1 MTAIEEILEEIESM
15 TEGPH
20 WTLSLDSLLGVLG
33 IAREEYYRAQ
43 YARRKRYGI
52 QVDEFGPENV
62 ARLLEVLEDFGHR
75 EAPALFEQAGYY
87 FSPDR
92 LEDWQEFFL
101 SVTTARLLSHEIDRE
116 ELTTALSACRRPQDG
131 LEYYCE
137 AKFRLEDL
145 VAFACSIYQRKNN
158 IQTHSHS
165 TGALAGHILTLF
177 QKRVL
182 KKEDL
187 FASLMLALAERAVDW
202 GLMKEAE
209 LRQKSERLSQEIAS
223 ALQQL
228 EMPPVQL
235 PDSERLKQQYR
246 ALLKKY
252 HPDVN
257 PRGLERTRDINTAYT
272 LLLNRT
278 RTAPSP
284 G

>member
-1 MTAIEEILEEIESM
+1 MTVVEEMLEEIESM
-15 TEGPH
+15 TEGPN
-20 WTLSLDSLLGVLG
+20 WTLSLDSMLGVLG
-33 IAREEYYRAQ
+33 VSREEYYRAQ
-43 YARRKRYGI
+43 YAKRKRYGM

-62 ARLLEVLEDFGHR
+62 SRLLDVLGDFGHS
-75 EAPALFEQAGYY
+75 EAPEVFEKAGYY

-101 SVTTARLLSHEIDRE
+101 SVTTARLLSHQIDRE

-145 VAFACSIYQRKNN
+145 VQFACTLYQNKNG
-158 IQTHSHS
+158 IEGHSHS
-165 TGALAGHILTLF
+165 TGSLCSHILTLF

-187 FASLMLALAERAVDW
+187 FASLILALSERAVEW
-202 GLMKEAE
+202 GLMREE
-209 LRQKSERLSQEIAS
+209 EFRQKSERLSEEIAA

-228 EMPPVQL
+228 EMPPVHL
-235 PDSERLKQQYR
+235 PDSDRLKQQYR

-257 PRGLERTRDINTAYT
+257 PRGLERTRDLNSAYT

-278 RTAPSP
+278 RTSSP